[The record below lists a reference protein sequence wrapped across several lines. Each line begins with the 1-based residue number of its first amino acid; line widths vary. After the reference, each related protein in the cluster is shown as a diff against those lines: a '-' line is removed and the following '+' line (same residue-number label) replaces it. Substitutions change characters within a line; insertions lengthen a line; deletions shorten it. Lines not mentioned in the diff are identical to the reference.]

1 MWIGRAAFGTIIILA
16 QYLFAYNAF
25 RTLAGHQIPAEKT
38 ATAPAVEPVP
48 TA

>member
-25 RTLAGHQIPAEKT
+25 RTLAKQQMPAEKT
-38 ATAPAVEPVP
+38 ETAPAADAVA